1 MDPSAKSPAEL
12 ERELET
18 RTRELA
24 EAREHLAEALEQQA
38 ATSDVLKIIS
48 RSAFDLQTVL
58 TTLVESAARLCGA
71 DRAAI
76 RLARDGAY
84 HHVAS
89 HGFPPEHVEYMR
101 GHPVAVDRT
110 SIVGRVVL
118 EA

>member
-1 MDPSAKSPAEL
+1 MDASAKAPAEL

-76 RLARDGAY
+76 RLARD
-84 HHVAS
+84 
-89 HGFPPEHVEYMR
+89 EHSV
-101 GHPVAVDRT
+101 
-110 SIVGRVVL
+110 
-118 EA
+118 